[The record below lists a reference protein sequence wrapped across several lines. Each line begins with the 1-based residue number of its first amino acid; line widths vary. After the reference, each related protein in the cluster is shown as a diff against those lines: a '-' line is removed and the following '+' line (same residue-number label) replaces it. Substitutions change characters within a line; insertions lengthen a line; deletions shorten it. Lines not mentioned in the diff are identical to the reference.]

1 MKNGSWINSMIL
13 LDTHV
18 WWWALSETEQLSE
31 KAIALISETRPDQR
45 AIASI
50 SIWEFAMMV
59 TRGRIKLK
67 ISPDE
72 WLDYAINETGLN
84 VIALNPKIALESC
97 RLPGKFHNDPA
108 DRIIV
113 ATCRA
118 HKIKLITKDK
128 KIIRYPNV
136 ETVW

>member
-1 MKNGSWINSMIL
+1 MIL

-31 KAIALISETRPDQR
+31 KAIALISETRSDQR

-50 SIWEFAMMV
+50 SILEFAMMV

-67 ISPDE
+67 ISPE
-72 WLDYAINETGLN
+72 GWLDYAINETGLN
-84 VIALNPKIALESC
+84 VIALNPNIALESC

-113 ATCRA
+113 ATCRV
-118 HKIKLITKDK
+118 HNIKLITKDK
-128 KIIRYPNV
+128 EIIRYPNV

>member
-1 MKNGSWINSMIL
+1 MIV

-18 WWWALSETEQLSE
+18 WWWS
-31 KAIALISETRPDQR
+31 ISEPVELSRRARQLIKKTPPDQR

-59 TRGRIKLK
+59 TRGRIELM

-72 WLDYAINETGLN
+72 WLDYVVHQTGLA
-84 VIALNPKIALESC
+84 IIELNPQIAMESC
-97 RLPGKFHNDPA
+97 SLPGEFHKDPA

-113 ATCRA
+113 ATARVSRC
-118 HKIKLITKDK
+118 KLITKDQ
-128 KIIRYPNV
+128 KIIEYPHV
-136 ETVW
+136 STVW

>member
-1 MKNGSWINSMIL
+1 MIL

-31 KAIALISETRPDQR
+31 KAIALISETRSDQR

-67 ISPDE
+67 ISSEE

-84 VIALNPKIALESC
+84 VIALNPNIALESC

-113 ATCRA
+113 ATCRV

-128 KIIRYPNV
+128 EIIRYPNV

>member
-1 MKNGSWINSMIL
+1 MIL
-13 LDTHV
+13 LDTHI
-18 WWWALSETEQLSE
+18 WWWALSETKQLSE
-31 KAIALISETRPDQR
+31 KAINLISATPPNHR

-50 SIWEFAMMV
+50 SIWEFSMMV

-67 ISPDE
+67 ISPEE
-72 WLDYAINETGLN
+72 WLDYAINRTGLS
-84 VIALNPKIALESC
+84 VIALSPNIALESC
-97 RLPGKFHNDPA
+97 RLPGNFHNDPA

-113 ATCRA
+113 ATCRV

-128 KIIRYPNV
+128 KIINYSNV

>member
-1 MKNGSWINSMIL
+1 MIV

-18 WWWALSETEQLSE
+18 WWWSISEPAQLSR
-31 KAIALISETRPDQR
+31 KARQFIMKIPPEQR

-59 TRGRIKLK
+59 TRGRIEMT

-72 WLDYAINETGLN
+72 WLDYAINKTGLM
-84 VIALNPKIALESC
+84 ILELNSKIAWESC
-97 RLPGKFHNDPA
+97 NLPGNFHKDPA

-113 ATCRA
+113 ATARVSRSQ
-118 HKIKLITKDK
+118 LITKDQ
-128 KIIRYPNV
+128 KIIEYPHV
-136 ETVW
+136 TAVW